1 MPIATANEAIHPRLR
16 GCAAEPTPSG
26 PRISVGNDDRLQADR
41 VIGPYDVERAGEVMG
56 RLNKQLG
63 DWAGTTFKQCNKGAH
78 DGFDGDLLDL
88 VKRSGHL
95 IDQLRNLR

>member
-1 MPIATANEAIHPRLR
+1 MRRRRINKGQSHAEVEDEL
-16 GCAAEPTPSG
+16 AASHTLNK
-26 PRISVGNDDRLQADR
+26 RAALALFD
-41 VIGPYDVERAGEVMG
+41 DVERAGEVMG